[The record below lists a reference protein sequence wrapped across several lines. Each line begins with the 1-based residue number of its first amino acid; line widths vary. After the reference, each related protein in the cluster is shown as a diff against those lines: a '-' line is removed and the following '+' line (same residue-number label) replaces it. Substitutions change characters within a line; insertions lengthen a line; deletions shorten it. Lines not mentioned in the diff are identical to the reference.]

1 MGNPIDDA
9 TQQRINDR
17 IKEVLATFGTEFSKV
32 NKLFGDSYVM
42 SNFFRHLTEC
52 PGAIGLHASGH
63 QQRQGRVDS

>member
-32 NKLFGDSYVM
+32 KLSPR
-42 SNFFRHLTEC
+42 FFMYC
-52 PGAIGLHASGH
+52 N
-63 QQRQGRVDS
+63 

>member
-32 NKLFGDSYVM
+32 TST
-42 SNFFRHLTEC
+42 FFFQHM
-52 PGAIGLHASGH
+52 I
-63 QQRQGRVDS
+63 V

>member
-32 NKLFGDSYVM
+32 NILFGTVLSL
-42 SNFFRHLTEC
+42 SIFFRDLTNWH
-52 PGAIGLHASGH
+52 GAIGVHASGD
-63 QQRQGRVDS
+63 QQRQGRVDP

>member
-32 NKLFGDSYVM
+32 NKLFGGWHTASI
-42 SNFFRHLTEC
+42 FFRRLTE
-52 PGAIGLHASGH
+52 
-63 QQRQGRVDS
+63 

>member
-32 NKLFGDSYVM
+32 NILFGTVLSL
-42 SNFFRHLTEC
+42 SIFFRDLTN
-52 PGAIGLHASGH
+52 
-63 QQRQGRVDS
+63 